1 MVQMLIWGAIEPR
14 HPTANKRGRS
24 PPKHLCIV
32 TEKEIALLTNQRKN
46 QGMNSRRS
54 RNGRSNNNGGKRT
67 YGGSGHNRSYES
79 NGPEVK
85 VRGTANQIF
94 DKYVALARDANA
106 AGDRIAAEGYFQHAE
121 HYYRVYTGAM
131 EANQARQAQQ
141 NAHNPEN
148 GGGNGSNQGAI
159 GTDSGADGDH
169 SEPVTAT
176 VVTTD
181 SDELREAE
189 LSETDVAVSELN

>member
-1 MVQMLIWGAIEPR
+1 MVRMPIWGAIEPG
-14 HPTANKRGRS
+14 HPNANRRGRS
-24 PPKHLCIV
+24 PPILLCFV

-54 RNGRSNNNGGKRT
+54 RNGRSNNGGKRS

-94 DKYVALARDANA
+94 DKYVALARDANT

-141 NAHNPEN
+141 NAHSPDN
-148 GGGNGSNQGAI
+148 GGGNGSNHGAV
-159 GTDSGADGDH
+159 GADSGDDGDH

-176 VVTTD
+176 VVKTD
-181 SDELREAE
+181 SNELREAE
-189 LSETDVAVSELN
+189 LSETDVAVSEPN

>member
-1 MVQMLIWGAIEPR
+1 
-14 HPTANKRGRS
+14 
-24 PPKHLCIV
+24 
-32 TEKEIALLTNQRKN
+32 
-46 QGMNSRRS
+46 MNSRRS
-54 RNGRSNNNGGKRT
+54 RNGRNNNGGKRS

-94 DKYVALARDANA
+94 DKYVALARDATA

-141 NAHNPEN
+141 NARSTDGDN
-148 GGGNGSNQGAI
+148 GSGNGSDHDVGGNGSN
-159 GTDSGADGDH
+159 D
-169 SEPVTAT
+169 SEPKT
-176 VVTTD
+176 VVVGPESAD
-181 SDELREAE
+181 LREAE
-189 LSETDVAVSELN
+189 LSETDVARSEPN